1 MRRAFIVS
9 PRERFRSG
17 LAQTFRRRMSSGCR
31 RLRASTVRQQD
42 SHHRRQNRARHL
54 GKVFCRR
61 TFRTSRKETRHCS
74 LSLDIVH
81 NYVRRKHQFKTPK
94 RAGVF
99 RSLFSTLVVSS
110 IFKYLFLQ
118 RNVAAKL
125 ISTQTKPSIR
135 DPRTTV
141 RQRIHEIV
149 RTRVRCGYRRVH
161 IMLKREGPR
170 LH

>member
-54 GKVFCRR
+54 GKVFCRQ

-74 LSLDIVH
+74 VSVDIVH

-99 RSLFSTLVVSS
+99 RSLFLHWLIHLSS
-110 IFKYLFLQ
+110 NLCFCSEMSP
-118 RNVAAKL
+118 RNSSQPNTNQVFEIHALPCVNGRDCSHTCSVRISKGPHHAKA
-125 ISTQTKPSIR
+125 
-135 DPRTTV
+135 
-141 RQRIHEIV
+141 
-149 RTRVRCGYRRVH
+149 
-161 IMLKREGPR
+161 
-170 LH
+170 